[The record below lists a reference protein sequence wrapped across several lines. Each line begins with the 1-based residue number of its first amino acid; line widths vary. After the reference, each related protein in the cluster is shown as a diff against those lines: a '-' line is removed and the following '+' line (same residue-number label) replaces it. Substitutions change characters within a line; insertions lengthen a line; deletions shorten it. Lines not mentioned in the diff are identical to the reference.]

1 MNELYTI
8 SITGKDISLLCD
20 AITERINSNN
30 EISRYTG
37 QNLSSKNRSL
47 NRLHRYLRSMKSD
60 SDYEQQR
67 LIREQKKQLKKQRK
81 EMKKNGNLEQ
91 YTRSKID

>member
-37 QNLSSKNRSL
+37 QNLSHKNRSL
-47 NRLHRYLRSMKSD
+47 NRLHRYLRSFKSD

-67 LIREQKKQLKKQRK
+67 LLREQKKQLKKQRK
-81 EMKKNGNLEQ
+81 EIKKNGECSRVESN
-91 YTRSKID
+91 RC